1 MSGDQSI
8 IDTSVDADPSTHSQA
23 SRFPAFAILKNTNL
37 NWQLSFPKQYPSAKC
52 KDDDE
57 FDRAH
62 DAVHKAMHQTCSES
76 VAHLLVRCY
85 DMTPE
90 QTVEYLRKHLGRS
103 SLRGIITQFGKLF
116 SVGPPPAQEDDYLPW
131 AGFITR
137 LTTDLRAHDLT
148 FDKVVAC
155 HLIAIVGA
163 RRPSYL
169 DQFDSKGVDAIP
181 TVDTVIAAGRAPAN
195 LRQDIGNAAT
205 ALLATTGAQ
214 SKPPG
219 PCWNCGED
227 THFNKNCSKPKKKK
241 SSRRKTTKGEE
252 PMANLAL
259 RSVEDILGIDFVGA
273 FFTQLPKKHSRE
285 MILYDTAATHHVI
298 NDPAAFADL
307 KATAPSS
314 LKGINGEGK
323 TIMGVGTACVED
335 KNGKRYNLVNSIFVP
350 SAPANLFAGHRADRD
365 SRKITIQN
373 GRFTVV
379 GNGDILLT
387 GQKLNSGLYRLD
399 LKLVRAQSAPLDCLN
414 MKSRS
419 DLKCE
424 LCLASKAT
432 HKPFLNSESRAG
444 KPLDLV
450 HIDLLSFDGE
460 LSLANHRYALVIVD
474 DCTRYMW
481 VLTMP
486 QKSDS
491 FERFKTW
498 KLRVELS
505 SGHTLKVVRSD
516 RGGEFLSTEFKQWL
530 DDTGLSRQ
538 LTIPSTPEQ
547 NGVAKRANRSISEAA
562 RTMLYESGLPTVFW
576 AEAVATYVYVKNRS
590 PHSAL
595 GGKVPFREW
604 TGKPAYVHHLR
615 VFGC

>member
-23 SRFPAFAILKNTNL
+23 SRFPAFAILKNNNL
-37 NWQLSFPKQYPSAKC
+37 NVWLDHVRFTV
-52 KDDDE
+52 
-57 FDRAH
+57 DRQA
-62 DAVHKAMHQTCSES
+62 
-76 VAHLLVRCY
+76 VAHLLVSCY

-103 SLRGIITQFGKLF
+103 SLRGIITQVGKLF

-131 AGFITR
+131 AGSITR
-137 LTTDLRAHDLT
+137 LTTDLRAHNLT
-148 FDKVVAC
+148 LDRVVAC

-195 LRQDIGNAAT
+195 LSQDTGNAAT
-205 ALLATTGAQ
+205 ALLVTTGAQ
-214 SKPPG
+214 PKPPG
-219 PCWNCGED
+219 PCWNCGQD
-227 THFNKNCSKPKKKK
+227 THFNKNC
-241 SSRRKTTKGEE
+241 EE
-252 PMANLAL
+252 PMASLAL
-259 RSVEDILGIDFVGA
+259 PSVEDILGTDSVGA
-273 FFTQLPKKHSRE
+273 FFTQLPKGHSRE

-314 LKGINGEGK
+314 LKGINGDGK

-335 KNGKRYNLVNSIFVP
+335 QNGKRYKLVNSLFVP

-373 GRFTVV
+373 GRFTVA
-379 GNGDILLT
+379 GNDDILLT

-399 LKLVRAQSAPLDCLN
+399 LKLVQARRSPYECALN

-424 LCLASKAT
+424 SCLAGKAT
-432 HKPFLNSESRAG
+432 HKPFPNSESRAG

-474 DCTRYMW
+474 
-481 VLTMP
+481 
-486 QKSDS
+486 
-491 FERFKTW
+491 
-498 KLRVELS
+498 
-505 SGHTLKVVRSD
+505 G
-516 RGGEFLSTEFKQWL
+516 
-530 DDTGLSRQ
+530 
-538 LTIPSTPEQ
+538 
-547 NGVAKRANRSISEAA
+547 
-562 RTMLYESGLPTVFW
+562 
-576 AEAVATYVYVKNRS
+576 
-590 PHSAL
+590 
-595 GGKVPFREW
+595 
-604 TGKPAYVHHLR
+604 
-615 VFGC
+615 

>member
-1 MSGDQSI
+1 MTGEQST
-8 IDTSVDADPSTHSQA
+8 IDKSVDADPSTHSQA
-23 SRFPAFAILKNTNL
+23 SRFPAFAILKKITT
-37 NWQLSFPKQYPSAKC
+37 STYGSITFASPSTG
-52 KDDDE
+52 DDDE
-57 FDRAH
+57 LDRAH
-62 DAVHKAMHQTCSES
+62 DAVHRAMHQTCSES
-76 VAHLLVRCY
+76 VAHLLVSCY

-103 SLRGIITQFGKLF
+103 SLRGIFTQIGKLF

-131 AGFITR
+131 AGSITR
-137 LTTDLRAHDLT
+137 LTTDLRAHKLT
-148 FDKVVAC
+148 FDQVVAC
-155 HLIAIVGA
+155 HLIAIVRA

-169 DQFDSKGVDAIP
+169 DEFDSKGVDAMP
-181 TVDTVIAAGRAPAN
+181 TVDTVIAADRAPEN
-195 LRQDIGNAAT
+195 LRQDTGNAAT

-214 SKPPG
+214 P
-219 PCWNCGED
+219 
-227 THFNKNCSKPKKKK
+227 KPKKKK
-241 SSRRKTTKGEE
+241 FSRRETTKGEE

-259 RSVEDILGIDFVGA
+259 PSVEDILGTDSVGA
-273 FFTQLPKKHSRE
+273 FFTQLPKGHSRE
-285 MILYDTAATHHVI
+285 VILYDTAATHHVI

-314 LKGINGEGK
+314 LKGINGDGK

-335 KNGKRYNLVNSIFVP
+335 ENGKRYKLVNSIFAT

-373 GRFTVV
+373 GRFTVA
-379 GNGDILLT
+379 GNDNILLT

-399 LKLVRAQSAPLDCLN
+399 LKLVQARSAPLDCLN

-424 LCLASKAT
+424 SCLAGKAT
-432 HKPFLNSESRAG
+432 HKPFPNSESLAG

-450 HIDLLSFDGE
+450 HIGLLSFDGE
-460 LSLANHRYALVIVD
+460 LSLANHRYVLVIVD

-486 QKSDS
+486 RESDS

-505 SGHTLKVVRSD
+505 SGHTLK
-516 RGGEFLSTEFKQWL
+516 
-530 DDTGLSRQ
+530 
-538 LTIPSTPEQ
+538 
-547 NGVAKRANRSISEAA
+547 
-562 RTMLYESGLPTVFW
+562 
-576 AEAVATYVYVKNRS
+576 
-590 PHSAL
+590 
-595 GGKVPFREW
+595 
-604 TGKPAYVHHLR
+604 
-615 VFGC
+615 